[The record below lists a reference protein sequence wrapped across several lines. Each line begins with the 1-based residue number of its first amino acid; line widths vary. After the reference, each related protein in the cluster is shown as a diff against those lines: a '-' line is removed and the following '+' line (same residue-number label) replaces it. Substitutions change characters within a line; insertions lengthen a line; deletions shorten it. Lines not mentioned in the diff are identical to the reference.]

1 MNELFIRGM
10 WGEEDSNL
18 RSRRQQIYSLPHLA
32 ALESP
37 RLIGFH
43 TERTLTSNRS
53 LSLLTDSNRRP
64 TDYKSVALPAELR
77 RQYLL
82 SKELQI
88 YHLFLD
94 CATFFLHFFIFL
106 ANPLIHTS
114 KPCFSTFQT
123 SKLTLQAEI
132 SLSPTFHLK
141 YVFIFVLHLLYILIN
156 FQRYEKPVS
165 RRFLLR
171 NPWRQHH
178 FCSIWSNVNC
188 LC

>member
-94 CATFFLHFFIFL
+94 CATFFYTFLFFL
-106 ANPLIHTS
+106 LIHLLT
-114 KPCFSTFQT
+114 PVNHVFQPF
-123 SKLTLQAEI
+123 KHQ
-132 SLSPTFHLK
+132 
-141 YVFIFVLHLLYILIN
+141 N
-156 FQRYEKPVS
+156 
-165 RRFLLR
+165 
-171 NPWRQHH
+171 
-178 FCSIWSNVNC
+178 
-188 LC
+188 